1 LACLKKSRRRKITVE
16 SLLIHQTIQSHVP
29 IAVLDLAIQVLRA
42 FLVGYIVQINVTLM
56 VTANKSYL
64 WIAFF
69 ITTIFMGCNRNDI
82 PEDWKGKRLYNMVDG
97 RDWIQINSDNTFLL
111 HEFIPNSDETFEFVG
126 VIENMELVSSAQ
138 LTFQGRNDYKPTEIS
153 SKIEMMDIG
162 RKFLRINYQYF
173 NTITGK
179 ETEDRR
185 NYTPENISPF

>member
-1 LACLKKSRRRKITVE
+1 
-16 SLLIHQTIQSHVP
+16 
-29 IAVLDLAIQVLRA
+29 
-42 FLVGYIVQINVTLM
+42 M

-179 ETEDRR
+179 ETEDGR